1 MNEIDPRL
9 LERARQG
16 DIEAFNVLVEQHQAA
31 IYNLCLRLMGA
42 REAAEDATQEAFIAA
57 FRHMNRFHGGNFRAW
72 IYKIA
77 ANKCRDE
84 LRRKRSRQA
93 LSLQA
98 PTVGSAP
105 LDVPANLPTMEEH
118 IERLELSHVLQITL
132 TQIPFEQR
140 LAIVLRDVQGLSYEE
155 IAEATSS
162 SLGTVKSR
170 ISRGRDRLRR
180 LLLAQGEHLPRDLR
194 Q

>member
-1 MNEIDPRL
+1 MNQNEPRL
-9 LERARQG
+9 QERARQG
-16 DIEAFNVLVEQHQAA
+16 DIEAFNVLVELHQAA

-57 FRHMNRFHGGNFRAW
+57 FRHMNRFQGGNFRAW

-84 LRRKRSRQA
+84 LRRKRSRPA

-118 IERLELSHVLQITL
+118 IERIELSQVLQIAL

-180 LLLAQGEHLPRDLR
+180 LLLAQGEHLPRDFR